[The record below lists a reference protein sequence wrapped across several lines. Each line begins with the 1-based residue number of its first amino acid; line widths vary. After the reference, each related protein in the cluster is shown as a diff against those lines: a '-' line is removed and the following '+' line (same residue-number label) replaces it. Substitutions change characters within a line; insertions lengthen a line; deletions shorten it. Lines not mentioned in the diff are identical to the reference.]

1 MKQKVI
7 TLLERP
13 GYRYLVVGGS
23 VYVFEIAVILVAQA
37 LGISSLIAVGLSF
50 WLGFLLS
57 FTLQKFIAFG
67 DKRTHHKIVI
77 PQFLATAA
85 LVLFN
90 FGFTLLVTK
99 LLAHVLPA
107 LVTRTLALGITTMWN
122 FYFYKTRIFSVP
134 PRKPGNE
141 ELID

>member
-1 MKQKVI
+1 MKQKI
-7 TLLERP
+7 KTLLERP
-13 GYRYLVVGGS
+13 GYRYLVIGGS
-23 VYVFEIAVILVAQA
+23 VYVFEIAVIVIAQK
-37 LGISSLIAVGLSF
+37 LGASSLVSVALSF

-57 FTLQKFIAFG
+57 FTLQKFVAFG
-67 DKRTHHKIVI
+67 DKRTHHKVVI

-99 LLAHVLPA
+99 ILAHVFPA
-107 LVTRTLALGITTMWN
+107 LVTRTVALGVTTMWN
-122 FYFYKTRIFSVP
+122 FYFYKTRIFNTP
-134 PRKPGNE
+134 PRADNS